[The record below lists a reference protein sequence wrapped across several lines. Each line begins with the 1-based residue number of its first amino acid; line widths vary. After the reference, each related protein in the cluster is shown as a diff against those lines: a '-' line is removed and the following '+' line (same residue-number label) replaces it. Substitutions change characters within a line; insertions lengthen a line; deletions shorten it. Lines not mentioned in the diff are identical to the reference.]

1 MTKANPPQFLNAGP
15 IRVKFQDGELRYLRV
30 GNREILRRIYFGVR
44 EADFN
49 TDLPTFHH
57 VEVDAEPDHFTVQL
71 AASCRGKTIG
81 FDWQARIVGS
91 ADGTITFHV
100 EGAAPTDGA
109 SKRIGLCALYGVEA
123 LAGRPYELV
132 DNHGKTT
139 TGEFPVLVAP
149 EDLAHQFSTLR
160 YTVDGLQFSCGI
172 TGSKFDMEDQRLYG
186 DSSFKAYSP
195 LPYDYPTIPGGKV
208 LEQTLIVTVGGNIPA
223 PEPTASVI
231 RIKLGGKDSGAKI
244 PMFISP
250 DQLKDSIPFLNI
262 NRKRDKFRGATE
274 LTWPLTP
281 ATHLPDDD
289 VVMENLPTIVYQEQ
303 TIASFAPKA
312 TLNVGPIK
320 MNGRWPGQV
329 RPPGFAAAWT
339 AAQIK
344 YLALAGVQKAAFAD
358 LAPEAQQ
365 IVSALTPFAGQ
376 PLMDVQMSPE
386 TSGIDALAVGDDLWV
401 INKSNE
407 KQNLEAPQ
415 GQIQLQPFEVRRLT
429 AMRQ

>member
-44 EADFN
+44 DADFN
-49 TDLPTFHH
+49 TEMPTFHH
-57 VEVDAEPDHFTVQL
+57 VEVDAQPDHFAIQL

-109 SKRIGLCALYGVEA
+109 SKRVGLCALYGVEA
-123 LAGRPYELV
+123 LAGHPYELA
-132 DNHGKTT
+132 DAHGKIT
-139 TGEFPVLVAP
+139 TGEFPLLVAP
-149 EDLAHQFSTLR
+149 QDLAHQFSMLR

-208 LEQTLIVTVGGNIPA
+208 LEQTLVLTVGGKIPA
-223 PEPTASVI
+223 QEPTASVI
-231 RIKLGGKDSGAKI
+231 RIKLGGRGSGVKI
-244 PMFISP
+244 PTLVSP
-250 DQLKDSIPFLNI
+250 DQLKDSIPFPNI
-262 NRKRDKFRGATE
+262 DRKRDKFQDATQ
-274 LTWPLTP
+274 LSWLLTP

-289 VVMENLPTIVYQEQ
+289 VVMENLPSVVYQAQ

-312 TLNVGPIK
+312 TLIVGPIK
-320 MNGRWPGQV
+320 MNGRWPGHV

-365 IVSALTPFAGQ
+365 IVSALAAFAGQ
-376 PLMDVQMSPE
+376 PLLDVQMSPE
-386 TSGIDALAVGDDLWV
+386 TSSIDAMAVGDDLWL
-401 INKSNE
+401 INKSDEN
-407 KQNLEAPQ
+407 QNLETPQ
-415 GQIQLQPFEVRRLT
+415 GQIQLAPFEVRRLT